1 MAKKPKTL
9 SLLKTPRAVELEY
22 YKQLKQ
28 LANEMKKDINE
39 TILPIL
45 ENVSLDS
52 KYTKD
57 VGVADL
63 LSALN
68 ILQGKYS
75 NIFSFASRVANS
87 IVSRLLNMG
96 NDKFRKT
103 LESAYGVDVGR
114 MINQNKLNDLVAL
127 QRRKQEVLIK
137 SIPSQFFNQIEM
149 IIQNGVSGNKT
160 YKAIANEIKGIS
172 GISSTFGKLDNR
184 IKLIARQEVS
194 VINES
199 LNVARAKSA
208 DISLYTF
215 QTSGDERVRE
225 SHQVMDGKVC
235 KIDDDTV
242 YADSVED
249 ANAGNWKNRSS
260 IGGVE
265 LAPRFDYSCRCNSIF
280 IIPEN

>member
-1 MAKKPKTL
+1 MKKQKTI

-57 VGVADL
+57 VGVTDL

-75 NIFSFASRVANS
+75 NIFAFASRVANS
-87 IVSRLLNMG
+87 VVSKLLNMG

-103 LESAYGVDVGR
+103 LEGAYGVDVGR

-137 SIPSQFFNQIEM
+137 SIPAQFFNQIEM

-160 YKAIANEIKGIS
+160 YKSIAKEIKGIS
-172 GISSTFGKLDNR
+172 GISSVYGKLDSR
-184 IKLIARQEVS
+184 IKTIARNEIS
-194 VINES
+194 TINAN
-199 LNVARAKSA
+199 LNNARAESA
-208 DISLYTF
+208 GITRATW
-215 QTSGDERVRE
+215 QTSGDERVRGINPKDSQDHE
-225 SHQVMDGKVC
+225 SLDGEEFDIKVGLR
-235 KIDDDTV
+235 DP
-242 YADSVED
+242 
-249 ANAGNWKNRSS
+249 RSGEMVTPGS
-260 IGGVE
+260 EIN
-265 LAPRFDYSCRCNSIF
+265 CRCQAIY

>member
-1 MAKKPKTL
+1 MKKQKTI

-57 VGVADL
+57 VGVTDL

-75 NIFSFASRVANS
+75 NIFAFASRVANS
-87 IVSRLLNMG
+87 VVSKLLNMG

-103 LESAYGVDVGR
+103 LEGAYGVDVGR

-137 SIPSQFFNQIEM
+137 SIPAQFFSQIEM

-160 YKAIANEIKGIS
+160 YKAIAKEIKGIS
-172 GISSTFGKLDNR
+172 GISSVYGKLDSR
-184 IKLIARQEVS
+184 IKTIARNEIS
-194 VINES
+194 TINTN
-199 LNVARAKSA
+199 LNNARAESA
-208 DISLYTF
+208 GITRATW
-215 QTSGDERVRE
+215 QTSGDERVRGINPKDSQDHE
-225 SHQVMDGKVC
+225 SLDGEEFDIKVGLR
-235 KIDDDTV
+235 DP
-242 YADSVED
+242 
-249 ANAGNWKNRSS
+249 RSGEMITPGS
-260 IGGVE
+260 AIN
-265 LAPRFDYSCRCNSIF
+265 CRCQAIY

>member
-1 MAKKPKTL
+1 MPKKPKTIN
-9 SLLKTPRAVELEY
+9 LLKTPRAVELEY

-39 TILPIL
+39 NILPIL

-57 VGVADL
+57 VGVTDL

-75 NIFSFASRVANS
+75 NTFAFASRVANS
-87 IVSRLLNMG
+87 VVSRLLNMG

-103 LESAYGVDVGR
+103 LEGAYGVDVGR

-137 SIPSQFFNQIEM
+137 SIPAQFFNQIEM

-160 YKAIANEIKGIS
+160 YKDIAKEIKGIS
-172 GISSTFGKLDNR
+172 GISSVYGKLDNR
-184 IKLIARQEVS
+184 VKLIARNEIS
-194 VINES
+194 TINAN
-199 LNVARAKSA
+199 LNNARAESA
-208 DISLYTF
+208 GITRATW
-215 QTSGDERVRE
+215 QTSGDERVRGINPKDSQDHE
-225 SHQVMDGKVC
+225 SLDGEEFDIKVGLR
-235 KIDDDTV
+235 DP
-242 YADSVED
+242 
-249 ANAGNWKNRSS
+249 RSGEMITPGS
-260 IGGVE
+260 AIN
-265 LAPRFDYSCRCNSIF
+265 CRCQAIY

>member
-1 MAKKPKTL
+1 MAKKPKTIN
-9 SLLKTPRAVELEY
+9 LLKTPRAVELEY

-57 VGVADL
+57 VGVTDL

-75 NIFSFASRVANS
+75 NTFAFASRVANS
-87 IVSRLLNMG
+87 VVSRLLNMG

-137 SIPSQFFNQIEM
+137 SIPAQFFNQIEM

-160 YKAIANEIKGIS
+160 YKDIAKEIKGIS
-172 GISSTFGKLDNR
+172 GISSVYGKLDSR
-184 IKLIARQEVS
+184 IKTIARNEIS
-194 VINES
+194 TINAN
-199 LNVARAKSA
+199 LNNARAESA
-208 DISLYTF
+208 GITRATW
-215 QTSGDERVRE
+215 QTSGDERVRGINPKDSQDHE
-225 SHQVMDGKVC
+225 SLDGEEFDIKVGLR
-235 KIDDDTV
+235 DP
-242 YADSVED
+242 
-249 ANAGNWKNRSS
+249 RSGEMVTPGS
-260 IGGVE
+260 EIN
-265 LAPRFDYSCRCNSIF
+265 CRCQAIY
-280 IIPEN
+280 IVD